1 MEIKINAVGFSASSQ
16 LEDFIQKKISKL
28 DRYHDGIIGSE
39 VTLKLEKDDNLENK
53 VVEVLLNIK
62 GQDVFAKK
70 NAKKFEEAVDE
81 LYDVVKRQLVKIK
94 DKESRKYAEKRIQ
107 TLYGNKSRRRFGG
120 VLFRR
125 GGG

>member
-28 DRYHDGIIGSE
+28 DKQHDGIIVSE

-53 VVEVLLNIK
+53 VVEVLLNVK
-62 GQDVFAKK
+62 GQEVFAKK

-94 DKESRKYAEKRIQ
+94 EKEREC
-107 TLYGNKSRRRFGG
+107 
-120 VLFRR
+120 
-125 GGG
+125 

>member
-28 DRYHDGIIGSE
+28 DKYHGIIGSE

-53 VVEVLLNIK
+53 VVEVLLNVK
-62 GQDVFAKK
+62 GQEVFAKK

-94 DKESRKYAEKRIQ
+94 EKEREC
-107 TLYGNKSRRRFGG
+107 
-120 VLFRR
+120 
-125 GGG
+125 

>member
-28 DRYHDGIIGSE
+28 DKYHDGIIGSE

-53 VVEVLLNIK
+53 VVEVLLNVK
-62 GQDVFAKK
+62 GQEVFAKK

-81 LYDVVKRQLVKIK
+81 LYDVVKGQLVKIK
-94 DKESRKYAEKRIQ
+94 EKEREC
-107 TLYGNKSRRRFGG
+107 
-120 VLFRR
+120 
-125 GGG
+125 

>member
-28 DRYHDGIIGSE
+28 DKYHDGIIGSE

-53 VVEVLLNIK
+53 VVE
-62 GQDVFAKK
+62 VFAKK

-94 DKESRKYAEKRIQ
+94 EKEREC
-107 TLYGNKSRRRFGG
+107 
-120 VLFRR
+120 
-125 GGG
+125 

>member
-28 DRYHDGIIGSE
+28 DKYHDGIIGSE

-53 VVEVLLNIK
+53 VVEVLLNVK
-62 GQDVFAKK
+62 GQEVFAKK

-81 LYDVVKRQLVKIK
+81 LYDGVKRQLVKIK
-94 DKESRKYAEKRIQ
+94 EKEREC
-107 TLYGNKSRRRFGG
+107 
-120 VLFRR
+120 
-125 GGG
+125 

>member
-1 MEIKINAVGFSASSQ
+1 MEIKINAVCFSASSQ

-28 DRYHDGIIGSE
+28 DKYHDGIIGSE

-53 VVEVLLNIK
+53 VVEVLLNVK
-62 GQDVFAKK
+62 GQEVFAKK

-94 DKESRKYAEKRIQ
+94 EKEREC
-107 TLYGNKSRRRFGG
+107 
-120 VLFRR
+120 
-125 GGG
+125 

>member
-16 LEDFIQKKISKL
+16 LEDFLQKQISKL
-28 DRYHDGIIGSE
+28 DKYHDGIIGSE

-53 VVEVLLNIK
+53 VVEVLLNVK
-62 GQDVFAKK
+62 GQEVFAKK

-94 DKESRKYAEKRIQ
+94 EKEREC
-107 TLYGNKSRRRFGG
+107 
-120 VLFRR
+120 
-125 GGG
+125 

>member
-16 LEDFIQKKISKL
+16 FEDIIQKKISKL
-28 DRYHDGIIGSE
+28 DKYHDGIIGSE

-53 VVEVLLNIK
+53 VVEVLLNVK
-62 GQDVFAKK
+62 GQEVFAKK

-94 DKESRKYAEKRIQ
+94 EK
-107 TLYGNKSRRRFGG
+107 G
-120 VLFRR
+120 
-125 GGG
+125 

>member
-28 DRYHDGIIGSE
+28 DKYHDGIIGSE

-53 VVEVLLNIK
+53 VVEVLLNVK
-62 GQDVFAKK
+62 GQEVFAKK
-70 NAKKFEEAVDE
+70 NAKKFGEAVDE

-94 DKESRKYAEKRIQ
+94 EKEREC
-107 TLYGNKSRRRFGG
+107 
-120 VLFRR
+120 
-125 GGG
+125 

>member
-28 DRYHDGIIGSE
+28 DKYHDGIIGSE

-53 VVEVLLNIK
+53 VVEVLLNVK

-94 DKESRKYAEKRIQ
+94 EKEREC
-107 TLYGNKSRRRFGG
+107 
-120 VLFRR
+120 
-125 GGG
+125 

>member
-28 DRYHDGIIGSE
+28 DKYHDGIIGSE

-53 VVEVLLNIK
+53 VDEVLLNVK
-62 GQDVFAKK
+62 GQEVFAKK

-94 DKESRKYAEKRIQ
+94 EKEREC
-107 TLYGNKSRRRFGG
+107 
-120 VLFRR
+120 
-125 GGG
+125 

>member
-28 DRYHDGIIGSE
+28 DKYHDGIIGSE

-53 VVEVLLNIK
+53 VVEVLLNVK
-62 GQDVFAKK
+62 GQEVFAKK

-81 LYDVVKRQLVKIK
+81 LYDVVKRQLVKV
-94 DKESRKYAEKRIQ
+94 KEKEREC
-107 TLYGNKSRRRFGG
+107 
-120 VLFRR
+120 
-125 GGG
+125 

>member
-28 DRYHDGIIGSE
+28 DKYHDGIIGSE

-53 VVEVLLNIK
+53 VVEVLLNVK
-62 GQDVFAKK
+62 GQEVFAKK

-94 DKESRKYAEKRIQ
+94 DKEREC
-107 TLYGNKSRRRFGG
+107 
-120 VLFRR
+120 
-125 GGG
+125 

>member
-28 DRYHDGIIGSE
+28 DKYHDGIIGSE
-39 VTLKLEKDDNLENK
+39 VTLKLEKDDNLQNK
-53 VVEVLLNIK
+53 VVEVLLNVK
-62 GQDVFAKK
+62 GQEVFAKK

-94 DKESRKYAEKRIQ
+94 EKEREC
-107 TLYGNKSRRRFGG
+107 
-120 VLFRR
+120 
-125 GGG
+125 

>member
-28 DRYHDGIIGSE
+28 DKYHDGIIGSE

-53 VVEVLLNIK
+53 VVEVLLNVK
-62 GQDVFAKK
+62 GQEVFGKK

-94 DKESRKYAEKRIQ
+94 EKEREC
-107 TLYGNKSRRRFGG
+107 
-120 VLFRR
+120 
-125 GGG
+125 

>member
-1 MEIKINAVGFSASSQ
+1 MEIKFNAVGFSASSQ

-28 DRYHDGIIGSE
+28 DKYHDGIIGSE

-53 VVEVLLNIK
+53 VVEVLLNVK
-62 GQDVFAKK
+62 GQEVFAKK

-94 DKESRKYAEKRIQ
+94 EKEREC
-107 TLYGNKSRRRFGG
+107 
-120 VLFRR
+120 
-125 GGG
+125 

>member
-1 MEIKINAVGFSASSQ
+1 MEIKINAVGFSVSSQ

-28 DRYHDGIIGSE
+28 DKYHDGIIGSE

-53 VVEVLLNIK
+53 VVEVLLNVK
-62 GQDVFAKK
+62 GQEVFAKK

-94 DKESRKYAEKRIQ
+94 EKEREC
-107 TLYGNKSRRRFGG
+107 
-120 VLFRR
+120 
-125 GGG
+125 

>member
-28 DRYHDGIIGSE
+28 DKYHDGIIGSE

-53 VVEVLLNIK
+53 VVEVLLNVK
-62 GQDVFAKK
+62 GQEVFAKK

-94 DKESRKYAEKRIQ
+94 EKEREC
-107 TLYGNKSRRRFGG
+107 
-120 VLFRR
+120 
-125 GGG
+125 

>member
-28 DRYHDGIIGSE
+28 DKYHDGIIGSE

-53 VVEVLLNIK
+53 VVEVLLNVK
-62 GQDVFAKK
+62 GQEVFAKK
-70 NAKKFEEAVDE
+70 NQKKIEEAVDE

-94 DKESRKYAEKRIQ
+94 EKEREC
-107 TLYGNKSRRRFGG
+107 
-120 VLFRR
+120 
-125 GGG
+125 